1 MIKYERLCCT
11 VSECH
16 ESGLQ
21 DSSSMFKFPT
31 KPGVRLKWME
41 NLCMPKDAKLSNR
54 RVCRRH
60 FEPHCFGK
68 SKLFAWAVPTLF
80 VGKTDG
86 LHHGAAKKK
95 KLVRKCCI
103 GDCTTRS
110 PPDRLHCFPT
120 EPQLRTEWMKLCRL
134 KDGLKWP
141 FICSRHFR
149 PSLLPNKNSKLPKQ
163 ALPEL
168 NLGTDTEDPLDLPL
182 RNEAEDEG
190 IDEDNSKGTDG
201 AESCPSCQGTK
212 DISVS
217 LQQKLAAALLRIQ
230 ELEQRLEDHADTEEE
245 EEEEYIFMLMK

>member
-1 MIKYERLCCT
+1 MNDFVARFPNVTRVACKTAALCSSFLQSRASGLSGWRISACQRTENSRIGGCADDTLSLT
-11 VSECH
+11 VSASPNC
-16 ESGLQ
+16 S
-21 DSSSMFKFPT
+21 
-31 KPGVRLKWME
+31 PGQYQRY
-41 NLCMPKDAKLSNR
+41 LS
-54 RVCRRH
+54 
-60 FEPHCFGK
+60 
-68 SKLFAWAVPTLF
+68 
-80 VGKTDG
+80 VGMTDG

-245 EEEEYIFMLMK
+245 EYIFMLMK